1 MELSA
6 NQLYKSSKTN
16 LSFKEWLKN
25 NQKDGVLEN
34 HEEMLNADGNKEEA
48 TNNKI
53 NDSKSI
59 FKMNNVNLIGL
70 VGLGLLIYGMSL
82 VNKVNVEE

>member
-82 VNKVNVEE
+82 LNKVNVEE